1 MYLIIKGCTLFFY
14 LTLLIVSEADLTD
27 DYLRYD
33 SSTSSQ
39 FFEIE
44 SRSEDLQVLT
54 RNSVIDIAIL
64 MASSR
69 DKYERIVFSIFD
81 LFGIVGGLYGLL
93 SSLWGLII
101 GFIATQIMLSSV
113 FRRLYFT
120 NIFSVDE
127 FEQEKYCRK
136 NINANKL
143 EEENKID
150 NMK

>member
-1 MYLIIKGCTLFFY
+1 
-14 LTLLIVSEADLTD
+14 
-27 DYLRYD
+27 
-33 SSTSSQ
+33 
-39 FFEIE
+39 
-44 SRSEDLQVLT
+44 
-54 RNSVIDIAIL
+54 
-64 MASSR
+64 MASTR

-120 NIFSVDE
+120 NIFSVNE

-136 NINANKL
+136 NINANKCV
-143 EEENKID
+143 EENKID
-150 NMK
+150 NLK